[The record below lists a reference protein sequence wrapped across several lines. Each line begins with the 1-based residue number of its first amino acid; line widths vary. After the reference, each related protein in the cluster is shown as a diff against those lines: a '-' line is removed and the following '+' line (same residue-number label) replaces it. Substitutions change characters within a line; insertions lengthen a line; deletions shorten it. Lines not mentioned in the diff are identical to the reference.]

1 MRGRLVVCTWGST
14 TDSWQRA
21 GLQIHWLRL
30 QKAQQRA
37 AQQRAAAI
45 GLRAEQIPEVTSSV
59 KLWSSGLVAAE
70 ILLSISHIQIRQGKK
85 DQDAGEKTT
94 RSMT

>member
-30 QKAQQRA
+30 QK